1 MRLSTRKI
9 RLKKFCHLFLI
20 CFLILSGMAYSEN
33 RPYEVIIDKGVPN
46 AMRDGIRLFSNIYR
60 PDADGKFP
68 AILIR
73 TPYNKDRYGMDYS
86 LFPVHAAQKGFVVI
100 IQDVRGRYSSEGVF
114 LPYVQETD
122 DGYDAVEWAAAL
134 PFVDGKVGMVGC
146 SYLGAVQWLAAIADP
161 PHLRAIFPQC
171 VFANGRHFFYFGGTF
186 DLSWIGWL
194 YDRLPDLK
202 RHRSPDENPAAQ
214 KEDFPPWEAN
224 KWQWL
229 KYLPLNDFPLLKEF
243 CPYYYEWI
251 AHPDDGSFWDFAN
264 IEKFHKNVSVPAY
277 NLTGWYDDG
286 YGQPGAIFNFLGMK
300 ANGKT
305 EAARKGQKLII
316 GPWTHCNG
324 ESSKSGDLD
333 FGPQAIIDIDAL
345 ALRWFDYWLKDID
358 DGIMKEPPVRLFVMG
373 DNKWRDE
380 KEWPLSRAE
389 SIPFYLHSNGSA
401 NSHWGCGFLSR
412 EKPEGEKP
420 DSFVYDPSNPV
431 TDYFFEEPGARDLKP
446 IEVRNDVLVY
456 TSDPL
461 EKDMEVTGSINA
473 HIYASSSAKDTDF
486 IVKVS
491 DVHPDGYSQ
500 NITPP
505 LSGVIRARYRESES
519 VPSLLTPGHIY
530 KFTIGLTFTS
540 HVFKKGHRLRVSITS
555 SYFPLIDR
563 NPNTGHP
570 FGTDS
575 EWICAKQSIFHDD
588 EHPSRIILPVIPR

>member
-1 MRLSTRKI
+1 
-9 RLKKFCHLFLI
+9 
-20 CFLILSGMAYSEN
+20 MAYSEN

-186 DLSWIGWL
+186 DLSWVGWL

>member
-1 MRLSTRKI
+1 MSEI
-9 RLKKFCHLFLI
+9 RLRNFCHLFFF
-20 CFLILSGMAYSEN
+20 CFLILSGIAYSEN
-33 RPYEVIIDKGVPN
+33 LPYEVTIEKGVPN
-46 AMRDGIRLFSNIYR
+46 VMRDGIRLFSNIYR
-60 PDADGKFP
+60 PDAEGKFP

-86 LFPVHAAQKGFVVI
+86 PFPVHAAQKGYVVI
-100 IQDVRGRYSSEGVF
+100 IQDVRGRYSSEGEF
-114 LPYVQETD
+114 LPYMQETA
-122 DGYDAVEWAAAL
+122 DGYDAVEWAADL
-134 PFVDGKVGMVGC
+134 PYVDGKVGMYGC

-171 VFANGRHFFYFGGTF
+171 TFSNGRHFFYFGGTF

-202 RHRSPDENPAAQ
+202 RHRNPDDNSTAHE
-214 KEDFPPWEAN
+214 EDFPSWEAN
-224 KWQWL
+224 KWRWL

-264 IEKFHKNVSVPAY
+264 IEKSHKNVSVPAY
-277 NLTGWYDDG
+277 NLTGWFDDG

-316 GPWTHCNG
+316 GPWTHCNS

-358 DGIMKEPPVRLFVMG
+358 NGIMEEPPVRLFVMG
-373 DNKWRDE
+373 DNEWRDE

-389 SIPFYLHSNGSA
+389 STPFYLHSDGSA
-401 NSHWGCGFLSR
+401 NSHWGGGFLSR
-412 EKPEGEKP
+412 EKPKEEEP
-420 DSFVYDPSNPV
+420 DRFVYDPSNPV
-431 TDYFFEEPGARDLKP
+431 TDYFFEEPGARDLKS

-461 EKDMEVTGSINA
+461 EKDMEVTGPINA
-473 HIYASSSAKDTDF
+473 QIYASSSAKDTDF
-486 IVKVS
+486 VVKVS
-491 DVHPDGYSQ
+491 DVHPDGNSQ
-500 NITPP
+500 NISPP
-505 LSGVIRARYRESES
+505 LSGVIRARYRDSESES
-519 VPSLLTPGHIY
+519 SLLTPGHIY
-530 KFTIGLTFTS
+530 KFTIGLMFTS
-540 HVFKKGHRLRVSITS
+540 HVFKKGHRLRVSISS

-575 EWICAKQSIFHDD
+575 EWMCAEQTIFHDD
-588 EHPSRIILPVIPR
+588 EHPSRIMMPVIPREK

>member
-1 MRLSTRKI
+1 
-9 RLKKFCHLFLI
+9 
-20 CFLILSGMAYSEN
+20 MAFSEN
-33 RPYEVIIDKGVPN
+33 RPYEVITEKEIPN
-46 AMRDGIRLFSNIYR
+46 AMRDGIKLFSNIYR
-60 PDADGKFP
+60 PDAEGKFP

-73 TPYNKDRYGMDYS
+73 TPYNKDRYSMDYS
-86 LFPVHAAQKGFVVI
+86 LFPVHAAQKGYVVI

-134 PFVDGKVGMVGC
+134 PYVDGKVGMVGC
-146 SYLGAVQWLAAIADP
+146 SYLGGVQWLAAIADP

-171 VFANGRHFFYFGGTF
+171 TFANARHFFYFGGTF

-202 RHRSPDENPAAQ
+202 RHRSPDENPTEH
-214 KEDFPPWEAN
+214 KENFPSWEAN
-224 KWQWL
+224 KWRWL
-229 KYLPLNDFPLLKEF
+229 KYLPLNDFPLLEEF
-243 CPYYYEWI
+243 CHYYYEWI

-264 IEKFHKNVSVPAY
+264 IEKSHKNVSVPAY
-277 NLTGWYDDG
+277 NLTGWFDDG

-305 EAARKGQKLII
+305 ETARKGQKLII
-316 GPWTHCNG
+316 GPWTHCSS

-333 FGPQAIIDIDAL
+333 FGPQAIIDVDAL
-345 ALRWFDYWLKDID
+345 ALRWFDYWLKDINN
-358 DGIMKEPPVRLFVMG
+358 GIMEEPPVRLFVMG

-389 SIPFYLHSNGSA
+389 TTPFYLHSDGSA
-401 NSHWGCGFLSR
+401 NSLWGGGFLSR
-412 EKPEGEKP
+412 EKPEGEEP
-420 DSFVYDPSNPV
+420 DRFVYDPSNPV

-446 IEVRNDVLVY
+446 IEVRDDVLVY

-461 EKDMEVTGSINA
+461 EKDIEVTGSINA
-473 HIYASSSAKDTDF
+473 QIYASSSAEDTDF
-486 IVKVS
+486 VVKVS

-500 NITPP
+500 SISPP
-505 LSGVIRARYRESES
+505 LSGVIRARYRESEAE
-519 VPSLLTPGHIY
+519 PSLLTPGHVY
-530 KFTIGLTFTS
+530 KFTIGLMFTS

-575 EWICAKQSIFHDD
+575 EWMCAKQTIFHDD
-588 EHPSRIILPVIPR
+588 EHPSRIVLPIIPRKK

>member
-1 MRLSTRKI
+1 
-9 RLKKFCHLFLI
+9 
-20 CFLILSGMAYSEN
+20 MAYSEN

-412 EKPEGEKP
+412 EKPKGEKP

-486 IVKVS
+486 VVKVS

-563 NPNTGHP
+563 NPNTRHP

-575 EWICAKQSIFHDD
+575 EWMCAKQTIFHDD